1 MPVIPTRASPGR
13 QKGKLQLLLERAGF
27 CYKYRARS
35 KSSRTTRMALLF
47 NKPSDTIC
55 SVPLL
60 RRAMYLCFGW
70 KHKGFRAAGSKMQR
84 RWPLLLIHLS
94 LQAFGRHKRLHL
106 FSRLPLKASYLDKD
120 LTYPRLSC
128 FSCRIRGW
136 CIRSIQAEGSLSE
149 FRSSLTPTL
158 QDAEKKTAWRL
169 TATHQNG
176 KIIQLTLPEEPNHYA
191 SSTNQSDYSAYLF
204 ITKYLEKEAIYAWQS
219 EFHWKHNQ
227 LWKEPLGLHR
237 WGEVGKEASLT
248 VGRKRWKSRANLE
261 ELLTRTS

>member
-35 KSSRTTRMALLF
+35 KSSRTTRMALF

-84 RWPLLLIHLS
+84 RRWPLLLIHLS

-106 FSRLPLKASYLDKD
+106 FSRLPLKTSYLDKD
-120 LTYPRLSC
+120 LTYPRLIC
-128 FSCRIRGW
+128 FSCKIRGW

-149 FRSSLTPTL
+149 FRFSLTPTL
-158 QDAEKKTAWRL
+158 QDAEKKNSLEIDSYTSKWENYSTHPPRRAQSLCLLHKSVWLQCLSVHHEVSRKGSNLCL
-169 TATHQNG
+169 TKWIPLKT
-176 KIIQLTLPEEPNHYA
+176 KPTLKR
-191 SSTNQSDYSAYLF
+191 TFGVTQM
-204 ITKYLEKEAIYAWQS
+204 
-219 EFHWKHNQ
+219 
-227 LWKEPLGLHR
+227 GR
-237 WGEVGKEASLT
+237 
-248 VGRKRWKSRANLE
+248 GRKRSKPYSRQKE
-261 ELLTRTS
+261 MKIQG

>member
-1 MPVIPTRASPGR
+1 
-13 QKGKLQLLLERAGF
+13 
-27 CYKYRARS
+27 
-35 KSSRTTRMALLF
+35 
-47 NKPSDTIC
+47 
-55 SVPLL
+55 
-60 RRAMYLCFGW
+60 MYLCFGW

-128 FSCRIRGW
+128 FSCKIRGW

-227 LWKEPLGLHR
+227 LWTEPFGVTQMGR
-237 WGEVGKEASLT
+237 
-248 VGRKRWKSRANLE
+248 GRKRSKPYSRQKE
-261 ELLTRTS
+261 MKIQG